1 MKKIIAVLLCLVLA
15 AASVLA
21 LAEDAGDKAYVIEKA
36 IRVFL
41 VSNFND
47 QKILNLI
54 NNNKVPVTM
63 VSPNEMNKM
72 SNNGVHQGVAA
83 ELKPYQT
90 VSLEEIILKAK
101 KKDKKIIV
109 MLDGIEDPHN
119 LGAILRSADVFEA
132 SGIILP
138 KHNSVS
144 LNATVAKTSAGAIN
158 YVPVAVVN
166 NLNQAISK
174 LKEEGYWVVATDGSA
189 EISYSSIKY
198 DFPVVVV
205 IGSEGKGVS
214 PLVLKNSDYI
224 VKIPQFGHVNS
235 LNASVAAGIL
245 LAEVHK
251 SNI

>member
-1 MKKIIAVLLCLVLA
+1 MNKDINLVY
-15 AASVLA
+15 
-21 LAEDAGDKAYVIEKA
+21 GKNPVIEGINAKKVLK
-36 IRVFL
+36 VFL
-41 VSNFND
+41 VTNFND

-54 NNNKVPVTM
+54 KENKINCVTVPP
-63 VSPNEMNKM
+63 SEMERM
-72 SNNGVHQGVAA
+72 SEGGVHQGVAA

-90 VSLEEIILKAK
+90 VSLEEIIFKARK
-101 KKDKKIIV
+101 KEKKIIV
-109 MLDGIEDPHN
+109 MLDNINDPHN

-166 NLNQAISK
+166 NLNQAIK
-174 LKEEGYWVVATDGSA
+174 TLKDEGYWVVSTDGSA
-189 EISYSSIKY
+189 TISYSSIKY

-214 PLVLKNSDYI
+214 SLVLKNSDYV

-251 SNI
+251 

>member
-1 MKKIIAVLLCLVLA
+1 MKDLNLIYGKNP
-15 AASVLA
+15 
-21 LAEDAGDKAYVIEKA
+21 VIEA
-36 IRVFL
+36 IRAKKALKVFI
-41 VSNFND
+41 VNNFND
-47 QKILNLI
+47 QKILSLI
-54 NNNKVPVTM
+54 KDNHLM
-63 VSPNEMNKM
+63 VSSISPNEMDKM
-72 SNNGVHQGVAA
+72 CDGVHQGVAA

-90 VSLEEIILKAK
+90 VSLEEIIYKAK
-101 KKDKKIIV
+101 NKEKKIIV
-109 MLDGIEDPHN
+109 MLDNINDPHN
-119 LGAILRSADVFEA
+119 LGAIIRSADVFEA

-166 NLNQAISK
+166 NLNQAIK
-174 LKEEGYWVVATDGSA
+174 TLKEEGYWIVSTDGSA

-198 DFPVVVV
+198 DFPVVIV

-214 PLVLKNSDYI
+214 SLVLKNSDYI

>member
-1 MKKIIAVLLCLVLA
+1 MKDLNLIYGKNP
-15 AASVLA
+15 
-21 LAEDAGDKAYVIEKA
+21 VIEAIRAKKA
-36 IRVFL
+36 IKVFF
-41 VSNFND
+41 VNNFND
-47 QKILNLI
+47 QKILSLI
-54 NNNKVPVTM
+54 NDNRLAVT
-63 VSPNEMNKM
+63 SISSNEMDKM
-72 SNNGVHQGVAA
+72 CNGVHQGIAA

-90 VSLEEIILKAK
+90 VSLEEIIYKAK
-101 KKDKKIIV
+101 NKEKKIIV
-109 MLDGIEDPHN
+109 MLDNISDPHN
-119 LGAILRSADVFEA
+119 LGAIIRSADVFEA
-132 SGIILP
+132 AGIILP

-166 NLNQAISK
+166 NLNQAIK
-174 LKEEGYWVVATDGSA
+174 TLKEEGYWIVSTDGSA

>member
-1 MKKIIAVLLCLVLA
+1 MNKELNLIYGKNP
-15 AASVLA
+15 
-21 LAEDAGDKAYVIEKA
+21 VIEAINARKA
-36 IRVFL
+36 LKVFL
-41 VSNFND
+41 VHNFSD
-47 QKILNLI
+47 QKVLNLLKE
-54 NNNKVPVTM
+54 NKLPVVN
-63 VSPNEMNKM
+63 VSPTEMEKM
-72 SNNGVHQGVAA
+72 ANGGVHQGLAA

-90 VSLEEIILKAK
+90 VSLDEIIIRAK

-109 MLDGIEDPHN
+109 MLDNIEDPHN

-132 SGIILP
+132 SGVVLP

-166 NLNQAISK
+166 NLNQAIK
-174 LKEEGYWVVATDGSA
+174 QLKEEGYWVVSTDGSA
-189 EISYSSIKY
+189 TISYSSLKY

-214 PLVLKNSDYI
+214 SLVLKNSDYV

-251 SNI
+251 TNI

>member
-1 MKKIIAVLLCLVLA
+1 MNKDINFVYGKNP
-15 AASVLA
+15 
-21 LAEDAGDKAYVIEKA
+21 VIEGINAKKVLK
-36 IRVFL
+36 VFL
-41 VSNFND
+41 VTNFND
-47 QKILNLI
+47 QKIINLI
-54 NNNKVPVTM
+54 KENKINCVT
-63 VSPNEMNKM
+63 VSPSEMERM
-72 SNNGVHQGVAA
+72 SEGGVHQGVAA

-90 VSLEEIILKAK
+90 VSLEEIIFKARK
-101 KKDKKIIV
+101 KEKKIIV
-109 MLDGIEDPHN
+109 MLDNISDPHN

-132 SGIILP
+132 SGVILP

-166 NLNQAISK
+166 NLNQAIK
-174 LKEEGYWVVATDGSA
+174 TLKDEGYWIVATDGSA
-189 EISYSSIKY
+189 TISYSSIKY

-214 PLVLKNSDYI
+214 SLVLKNSDYI

-251 SNI
+251 

>member
-1 MKKIIAVLLCLVLA
+1 MNKDTNFIYGKNP
-15 AASVLA
+15 
-21 LAEDAGDKAYVIEKA
+21 VIEAINAKKA
-36 IRVFL
+36 IKVFL
-41 VSNFND
+41 VSNFSD
-47 QKILNLI
+47 QKILSLI
-54 NNNKVPVTM
+54 KNNKVPV
-63 VSPNEMNKM
+63 SYIAPNEMDKM
-72 SNNGVHQGVAA
+72 SNNGVHQGIGA

-90 VSLEEIILKAK
+90 VSLEEIIYKAK

-158 YVPVAVVN
+158 YVPVAIVN
-166 NLNQAISK
+166 NLNQAIAT
-174 LKEEGYWVVATDGSA
+174 LKNEGYWVVSTDGSA
-189 EISYSSIKY
+189 TIDYSSIKY
-198 DFPVVVV
+198 DFPAVIV

-214 PLVLKNSDYI
+214 SLVLKNSDYI

>member
-1 MKKIIAVLLCLVLA
+1 MMKEMNIIY
-15 AASVLA
+15 
-21 LAEDAGDKAYVIEKA
+21 GKNPVIEA
-36 IRVFL
+36 IRARKVVKVFI
-41 VSNFND
+41 VNNFND
-47 QKILNLI
+47 QKISSLI
-54 NNNKVPVTM
+54 KENRSAVSM
-63 VSPNEMNKM
+63 ISPNEMDKM
-72 SNNGVHQGVAA
+72 CDGVHQGIAA

-90 VSLEEIILKAK
+90 VGLEEIIAKAK
-101 KKDKKIIV
+101 KKEKKIIV
-109 MLDGIEDPHN
+109 MLDNISDPHN

-138 KHNSVS
+138 KHNSVT

-166 NLNQAISK
+166 NLNQAIK
-174 LKEEGYWVVATDGSA
+174 TLKEEGYWVVSTDGSA
-189 EISYSSIKY
+189 NIDYSSLKY

-251 SNI
+251 SNS

>member
-1 MKKIIAVLLCLVLA
+1 MKDTNLIYGKNPVIEAINAKKALKVFLA
-15 AASVLA
+15 A
-21 LAEDAGDKAYVIEKA
+21 
-36 IRVFL
+36 
-41 VSNFND
+41 NFND
-47 QKILNLI
+47 QKILALI
-54 NNNKVPVTM
+54 KNNKVAVQT
-63 VSPNEMNKM
+63 VSPNEMEKM
-72 SNNGVHQGVAA
+72 ANGGVHQGIAA

-90 VSLEEIILKAK
+90 VSLQEIVARAK
-101 KKDKKIIV
+101 KKEKKIIV

-132 SGIILP
+132 SGIVLP

-166 NLNQAISK
+166 NLNQAIK
-174 LKEEGYWVVATDGSA
+174 ELKEEGYWVVATDGSA
-189 EISYSSIKY
+189 TISYSSLKY
-198 DFPVVVV
+198 DFPVVIV

-214 PLVLKNSDYI
+214 SLVLKNSDYI

-251 SNI
+251 SNS

>member
-1 MKKIIAVLLCLVLA
+1 MKDLNLIYGKNP
-15 AASVLA
+15 
-21 LAEDAGDKAYVIEKA
+21 VIEA
-36 IRVFL
+36 IRAKKALKVFI
-41 VSNFND
+41 VNNFND
-47 QKILNLI
+47 QKILSLI
-54 NNNKVPVTM
+54 KDNHLAVSSI
-63 VSPNEMNKM
+63 SPNEMDKM
-72 SNNGVHQGVAA
+72 CNGVHQGIAA

-90 VSLEEIILKAK
+90 VSLEEIIYKAK
-101 KKDKKIIV
+101 NKEKKIIV
-109 MLDGIEDPHN
+109 MLDNISDPHN
-119 LGAILRSADVFEA
+119 LGAIIRSADVFEA
-132 SGIILP
+132 AGIILP

-166 NLNQAISK
+166 NLNQAIK
-174 LKEEGYWVVATDGSA
+174 TLKEEGYWIVSTDGSA

>member
-1 MKKIIAVLLCLVLA
+1 MNKDINLIYGKNP
-15 AASVLA
+15 
-21 LAEDAGDKAYVIEKA
+21 VIEAINTKKA
-36 IRVFL
+36 LKVFL
-41 VSNFND
+41 VYNFSD
-47 QKILNLI
+47 QKVLNLI
-54 NNNKVPVTM
+54 KENKLSVVN
-63 VSPNEMNKM
+63 VSPSEMEKM
-72 SNNGVHQGVAA
+72 ANGGVHQGLAA

-90 VSLEEIILKAK
+90 VSLEEIIAKAK
-101 KKDKKIIV
+101 KKEKKIIV
-109 MLDGIEDPHN
+109 MLDNIEDPHN

-132 SGIILP
+132 SGVVLP

-166 NLNQAISK
+166 NLNQAIK
-174 LKEEGYWVVATDGSA
+174 QLKEEGYWVVSTDGSA
-189 EISYSSIKY
+189 TISYSSLKY

-214 PLVLKNSDYI
+214 SLVLKNSDYV

-251 SNI
+251 ANI

>member
-1 MKKIIAVLLCLVLA
+1 MNKDINLVY
-15 AASVLA
+15 
-21 LAEDAGDKAYVIEKA
+21 GKNPVIEA
-36 IRVFL
+36 IRAKKALKVF
-41 VSNFND
+41 VVANFND
-47 QKILNLI
+47 QKVLNLI
-54 NNNKVPVTM
+54 KDNKLNM
-63 VSPNEMNKM
+63 VSISPNEMDKM
-72 SNNGVHQGVAA
+72 CNGVHQGIAA

-90 VSLEEIILKAK
+90 VSLEEIIIKAK
-101 KKDKKIIV
+101 KKEKKIIV

-119 LGAILRSADVFEA
+119 LGAIMRSADVFEA

-138 KHNSVS
+138 KHNSVT

-166 NLNQAISK
+166 NLNQAIK
-174 LKEEGYWVVATDGSA
+174 ELKEEGFWIVSTVGSA
-189 EISYSSIKY
+189 TISYSSIKY

-214 PLVLKNSDYI
+214 SLVLKNSDYI

-251 SNI
+251 SNS

>member
-1 MKKIIAVLLCLVLA
+1 MSKDMNLIYGKNP
-15 AASVLA
+15 
-21 LAEDAGDKAYVIEKA
+21 VIEA
-36 IRVFL
+36 IRAKKALKVFL
-41 VSNFND
+41 VNNFFD

-54 NNNKVPVTM
+54 KDNHLNAFYIN
-63 VSPNEMNKM
+63 PNEMDKM
-72 SNNGVHQGVAA
+72 CNGVHQGVAA

-90 VSLEEIILKAK
+90 VSLEEIIYKAK
-101 KKDKKIIV
+101 NKSKKIIV

-166 NLNQAISK
+166 NLNQAIK
-174 LKEEGYWVVATDGSA
+174 TLKEEGYWVVSTDGSA
-189 EISYSSIKY
+189 EISYSSITY

>member
-1 MKKIIAVLLCLVLA
+1 MNNKETNFIYGKNP
-15 AASVLA
+15 
-21 LAEDAGDKAYVIEKA
+21 VIEAINAKKA

-41 VSNFND
+41 VSNFSD

-63 VSPNEMNKM
+63 VSPSEMNKM

>member
-1 MKKIIAVLLCLVLA
+1 MNKDINLIYGKNP
-15 AASVLA
+15 
-21 LAEDAGDKAYVIEKA
+21 VIEAINARKA
-36 IRVFL
+36 LKVFL
-41 VSNFND
+41 VHNFND
-47 QKILNLI
+47 QKVISLI
-54 NNNKVPVTM
+54 KDNKLPV
-63 VSPNEMNKM
+63 VNISPNEMEKM
-72 SNNGVHQGVAA
+72 CDGGVHQGLAA

-90 VSLEEIILKAK
+90 VSLEEIIVKANK
-101 KKDKKIIV
+101 KNKKIIV
-109 MLDGIEDPHN
+109 MLDNINDPHN

-132 SGIILP
+132 SGIVLP

-166 NLNQAISK
+166 NLNQAIK
-174 LKEEGYWVVATDGSA
+174 TLKEEGYWVVSTDGSA
-189 EISYSSIKY
+189 TIDYSSIKY

-224 VKIPQFGHVNS
+224 VKIPQYGHVNS

-251 SNI
+251 TNI

>member
-1 MKKIIAVLLCLVLA
+1 MKDLNLVY
-15 AASVLA
+15 
-21 LAEDAGDKAYVIEKA
+21 GKNPVIEA
-36 IRVFL
+36 IRAKKALKVF
-41 VSNFND
+41 VVNNFND
-47 QKILNLI
+47 QKILSLI
-54 NNNKVPVTM
+54 KENHLLLASIN
-63 VSPNEMNKM
+63 PNEMDKM
-72 SNNGVHQGVAA
+72 CDGGVHQGIMA

-90 VSLEEIILKAK
+90 VSLEEIINRAK
-101 KKDKKIIV
+101 KKDKKIII
-109 MLDGIEDPHN
+109 MLDNISDPHN

-132 SGIILP
+132 SGVILP
-138 KHNSVS
+138 KHNSVT

-166 NLNQAISK
+166 NLNQAIK
-174 LKEEGYWVVATDGSA
+174 TLKDEGYWIVSTDGSA
-189 EISYSSIKY
+189 QISYSSLKY

-214 PLVLKNSDYI
+214 SLVLKNSDYI

-251 SNI
+251 SNT

>member
-1 MKKIIAVLLCLVLA
+1 MNKDINLIYGKNP
-15 AASVLA
+15 
-21 LAEDAGDKAYVIEKA
+21 VIEAINAKKA
-36 IRVFL
+36 LKVFL
-41 VSNFND
+41 VHNFND
-47 QKILNLI
+47 QKVINLI
-54 NNNKVPVTM
+54 RDNKLPV
-63 VSPNEMNKM
+63 VSISPNEMEKM
-72 SNNGVHQGVAA
+72 CDGGVHQGLAA

-90 VSLEEIILKAK
+90 VSLEEIIIKANK
-101 KKDKKIIV
+101 KNKKIIV
-109 MLDGIEDPHN
+109 MLDNINDPHN

-132 SGIILP
+132 AGIVLP

-166 NLNQAISK
+166 NLNQAIK
-174 LKEEGYWVVATDGSA
+174 TLKEEGYWVVSTDGSA
-189 EISYSSIKY
+189 TIDYSSIKY

-214 PLVLKNSDYI
+214 PLVLKNSDYV

-251 SNI
+251 TNI

>member
-1 MKKIIAVLLCLVLA
+1 MAKEINLVY
-15 AASVLA
+15 
-21 LAEDAGDKAYVIEKA
+21 GKNPVIEAINARKA
-36 IRVFL
+36 LKVF
-41 VSNFND
+41 VVNNFND
-47 QKILNLI
+47 QKILNLLKD
-54 NNNKVPVTM
+54 NKIPYTS
-63 VSPNEMNKM
+63 VSPNEMDKM
-72 SNNGVHQGVAA
+72 SEGGVHQGVAA

-90 VSLEEIILKAK
+90 VSLEEIILKARK
-101 KKDKKIIV
+101 KEKKIIV
-109 MLDGIEDPHN
+109 MLDNINDPHN

-132 SGIILP
+132 SGIVLP

-158 YVPVAVVN
+158 YVTVAVVN
-166 NLNQAISK
+166 NLNQAIK
-174 LKEEGYWVVATDGSA
+174 TLKDEGYWVVSTDGSA
-189 EISYSSIKY
+189 TIDYSSIKY

-214 PLVLKNSDYI
+214 SLVLKNSDYI

-251 SNI
+251 TNI

>member
-1 MKKIIAVLLCLVLA
+1 MNKDTNVIYGKNP
-15 AASVLA
+15 
-21 LAEDAGDKAYVIEKA
+21 VIEAINAKKA

-41 VSNFND
+41 VSNFGD
-47 QKILNLI
+47 QKILSLIKANNL
-54 NNNKVPVTM
+54 PTSM
-63 VSPNEMNKM
+63 VSPSEMDRM
-72 SNNGVHQGVAA
+72 CNGVHQGVAA

-90 VSLEEIILKAK
+90 VSLDEIIFKAK

-119 LGAILRSADVFEA
+119 LGAILRSADIFEA

-166 NLNQAISK
+166 NLNQAIAK
-174 LKEEGYWVVATDGSA
+174 LKEEGYWIVSTDGSA
-189 EISYSSIKY
+189 TIDYSSIKY

-214 PLVLKNSDYI
+214 SLVLKNSDYI

>member
-1 MKKIIAVLLCLVLA
+1 MNKEINLIYGKNP
-15 AASVLA
+15 
-21 LAEDAGDKAYVIEKA
+21 VIEA
-36 IRVFL
+36 IRAKKALKVFL
-41 VSNFND
+41 VTNFSD

-54 NNNKVPVTM
+54 KENHLNILYI
-63 VSPNEMNKM
+63 SPNEMDKM
-72 SNNGVHQGVAA
+72 CNGVHQGVAA

-90 VSLEEIILKAK
+90 VSLEEIIYKAK
-101 KKDKKIIV
+101 NKQKKIIV

-166 NLNQAISK
+166 NLNQAIK
-174 LKEEGYWVVATDGSA
+174 TLKDEGYWIVSTDGSA

-214 PLVLKNSDYI
+214 SLVLKHSDYI

>member
-1 MKKIIAVLLCLVLA
+1 MKDINLIYGKNP
-15 AASVLA
+15 
-21 LAEDAGDKAYVIEKA
+21 VIEAIRAKKA
-36 IRVFL
+36 IKIFIVN
-41 VSNFND
+41 NFND
-47 QKILNLI
+47 QKISSLI
-54 NNNKVPVTM
+54 KDNHLQV
-63 VSPNEMNKM
+63 VSISPQEMERL
-72 SNNGVHQGVAA
+72 SNGGVHQGIAA

-90 VSLEEIILKAK
+90 VSLEEIIAKAK
-101 KKDKKIIV
+101 KKEKKIIV

-132 SGIILP
+132 SGIVLP
-138 KHNSVS
+138 KNNSVS

-166 NLNQAISK
+166 NLNQAIK
-174 LKEEGYWVVATDGSA
+174 TLKEEGYWVVATDGSA
-189 EISYSSIKY
+189 QISYSSIKY

-224 VKIPQFGHVNS
+224 VKIPQYGHVNS

-251 SNI
+251 SNT

>member
-1 MKKIIAVLLCLVLA
+1 MNNKETNFIYGKNP
-15 AASVLA
+15 
-21 LAEDAGDKAYVIEKA
+21 VIEAINAKKA

-54 NNNKVPVTM
+54 NSNRVPVS
-63 VSPNEMNKM
+63 VISPNEMNKM

-90 VSLEEIILKAK
+90 VSLEEIIHKAK
-101 KKDKKIIV
+101 NKEKKIIV

-132 SGIILP
+132 SGIVLP

-174 LKEEGYWVVATDGSA
+174 LKEEGYWIVSTDGSA
-189 EISYSSIKY
+189 EISYSSLKY

-214 PLVLKNSDYI
+214 SLVLKNSDYI

-251 SNI
+251 TNL

>member
-1 MKKIIAVLLCLVLA
+1 MNNKETNFIYGKNP
-15 AASVLA
+15 
-21 LAEDAGDKAYVIEKA
+21 VIEAINAKKA

>member
-1 MKKIIAVLLCLVLA
+1 MNKEINLIYGKNP
-15 AASVLA
+15 
-21 LAEDAGDKAYVIEKA
+21 VIEA
-36 IRVFL
+36 IRAKKALKIFA
-41 VSNFND
+41 VSNFSD

-54 NNNKVPVTM
+54 KENHLNVSYI
-63 VSPNEMNKM
+63 SPNEMDKM
-72 SNNGVHQGVAA
+72 CNGVHQGIVA

-90 VSLEEIILKAK
+90 VSLEEIIYKAK
-101 KKDKKIIV
+101 NKDKKIIV

-174 LKEEGYWVVATDGSA
+174 LKEEGYWIVSTDGSA
-189 EISYSSIKY
+189 EISYSSLKY

-205 IGSEGKGVS
+205 VGSEGRGVS
-214 PLVLKNSDYI
+214 SLVLKNSDYI

>member
-1 MKKIIAVLLCLVLA
+1 MNKDTNFIYGKNP
-15 AASVLA
+15 
-21 LAEDAGDKAYVIEKA
+21 VIEAINAKKA

-41 VSNFND
+41 VSNFSD
-47 QKILNLI
+47 QKILFLI
-54 NNNKVPVTM
+54 KNNKVPVNYIA
-63 VSPNEMNKM
+63 PNEMDKM
-72 SNNGVHQGVAA
+72 ANNGVHQGIGA

-90 VSLEEIILKAK
+90 VSLEEIIYKAK

-158 YVPVAVVN
+158 YVPVAIVN
-166 NLNQAISK
+166 NLNQAIAT
-174 LKEEGYWVVATDGSA
+174 LKQEGYWIVSTDGSA
-189 EISYSSIKY
+189 TISYSSIKY

-214 PLVLKNSDYI
+214 SLVLKNSDYI

>member
-1 MKKIIAVLLCLVLA
+1 MNKDINLVY
-15 AASVLA
+15 
-21 LAEDAGDKAYVIEKA
+21 GKNPVIEGINAKKVLK
-36 IRVFL
+36 VFL
-41 VSNFND
+41 VTNFND

-54 NNNKVPVTM
+54 KENKINCVTVP
-63 VSPNEMNKM
+63 PNEMERM
-72 SNNGVHQGVAA
+72 SEGGVHQGVAA

-90 VSLEEIILKAK
+90 VSLEEIIFKARK
-101 KKDKKIIV
+101 KEKKIIV
-109 MLDGIEDPHN
+109 MLDNINDPHN

-166 NLNQAISK
+166 NLNQAIK
-174 LKEEGYWVVATDGSA
+174 TLKDEGYWIVSTDGSA
-189 EISYSSIKY
+189 TISYSSIKY

-214 PLVLKNSDYI
+214 SLVLKNSDYV

-251 SNI
+251 

>member
-1 MKKIIAVLLCLVLA
+1 MNKDINLIYGKNP
-15 AASVLA
+15 
-21 LAEDAGDKAYVIEKA
+21 VIEAINAKKA
-36 IRVFL
+36 LKVFL
-41 VSNFND
+41 VHNFND
-47 QKILNLI
+47 QKVINLI
-54 NNNKVPVTM
+54 RDNKLPV
-63 VSPNEMNKM
+63 VNISPNEMEKRCD
-72 SNNGVHQGVAA
+72 GCVHQGLAA

-90 VSLEEIILKAK
+90 VSLEEIIIKANK
-101 KKDKKIIV
+101 KNKKIIV
-109 MLDGIEDPHN
+109 MLDNINDPHN

-132 SGIILP
+132 AGIVLP

-166 NLNQAISK
+166 NLNQAIK
-174 LKEEGYWVVATDGSA
+174 TLKEEGYWVVSTDGSA
-189 EISYSSIKY
+189 TIDYSSIKY

-214 PLVLKNSDYI
+214 PLVLKNSDYV

-251 SNI
+251 TNI